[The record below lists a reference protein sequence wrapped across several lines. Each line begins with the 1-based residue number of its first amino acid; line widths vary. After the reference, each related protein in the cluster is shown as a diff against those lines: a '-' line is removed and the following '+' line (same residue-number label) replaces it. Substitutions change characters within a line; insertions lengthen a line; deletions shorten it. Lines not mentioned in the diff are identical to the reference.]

1 MKDLLNKYYFLA
13 FFLFGMLR
21 AFADEVSPPP
31 PDDPVVTADGLPP
44 PPPPGL
50 PIDENI
56 YILFSVAL
64 LFGIYI
70 IYKNNLKT
78 KSPI

>member
-1 MKDLLNKYYFLA
+1 MKRLPGKFFILFIFLI
-13 FFLFGMLR
+13 GMCNGY
-21 AFADEVSPPP
+21 AGDSIEEGPPEP
-31 PDDPVVTADGLPP
+31 PASLDATP

-50 PIDENI
+50 SINENI

-70 IYKNNLKT
+70 IYKNNLKV